1 MIHETVRNFSLFCLF
16 ISFLMPGCAL
26 FQSKANVTATAA
38 VASPVVVVD
47 GKVITKTEE
56 ILRGDYTLT
65 SGTQKIG
72 GVKVPVIEA
81 TKFNL
86 WSFLG
91 GFGVWFLLG
100 GGFMLVALI
109 SLIWVKNYG
118 VAWSAFLTG
127 SAILA
132 GAFTLK
138 LFWVHLAWIT
148 LVGALLI
155 LIFALLHNKKLI
167 VNVVKDIAD
176 DGKVNHSAK

>member
-1 MIHETVRNFSLFCLF
+1 MV
-16 ISFLMPGCAL
+16 
-26 FQSKANVTATAA
+26 
-38 VASPVVVVD
+38 
-47 GKVITKTEE
+47 
-56 ILRGDYTLT
+56 
-65 SGTQKIG
+65 
-72 GVKVPVIEA
+72 
-81 TKFNL
+81 
-86 WSFLG
+86 
-91 GFGVWFLLG
+91 LLG

-118 VAWSAFLTG
+118 IAWSAFLTG

-138 LFWVHLAWIT
+138 LFWVQLAWIT

-176 DGKVNHSAK
+176 DGKVNHSAKSDYGEKYDYNFLVNTFVVIVAATLPVISWGIYTELKESNRTQSAHTVLLADNLEEHKTLTEGIKELRSTDKCFNKRLSRVEMRRRV